1 MYLGN
6 TNLYKMHNN
15 PTIAQPVKRS
25 SRVLRRKEIVNI
37 DRSVPF
43 LEILKI
49 RVLENNNCMAALKKP
64 LNTFQFVKDNKG
76 SITTRMIET
85 GAFKVSFSSD
95 ATGRTAFAYG
105 KSFEKAY
112 QNLIRNFNQKY
123 LAA

>member
-1 MYLGN
+1 MLN
-6 TNLYKMHNN
+6 TT
-15 PTIAQPVKRS
+15 TIAQPVKRS

-76 SITTRMIET
+76 GITARMIET

>member
-1 MYLGN
+1 MRN
-6 TNLYKMHNN
+6 TT
-15 PTIAQPVKRS
+15 TIAQPVKRS

-49 RVLENNNCMAALKKP
+49 RILENNNCMAALKKP
-64 LNTFQFVKDNKG
+64 QNTFQFVKDNKG
-76 SITTRMIET
+76 SITARMIET

-95 ATGRTAFAYG
+95 ATRRTAFAYG

>member
-1 MYLGN
+1 MF
-6 TNLYKMHNN
+6 NN
-15 PTIAQPVKRS
+15 QTIAQPVKRS

-37 DRSVPF
+37 HRSVPL
-43 LEILKI
+43 LEAVRIEMMKDNKW
-49 RVLENNNCMAALKKP
+49 RKYFNKP
-64 LNTFQFVKDNKG
+64 TNVFQFVKDNKG
-76 SITTRMIET
+76 SISARMIET
-85 GAFKVSFSSD
+85 GAFKVSFSSE